1 LQSEEKREEKKG
13 KEMATNM
20 KSCTF
25 CRNLQIPEP
34 HGHMI
39 RDLSKSDKPITC
51 PKLLEIDCGYCHEK
65 GHTTKYCGVLK
76 EKNKMYSGG
85 SLPKFEPSSEK
96 KRIRVIDNDGFECV
110 PRGLKTSVQNKVN
123 KVGGLMSMFGALN
136 VEGDSDEEKE
146 KETNDGV
153 ATDGDDEAES
163 ITYQTNDEIR
173 AILGITNRRWA
184 DDED

>member
-1 LQSEEKREEKKG
+1 
-13 KEMATNM
+13 M
-20 KSCTF
+20 F

-39 RDLSKSDKPITC
+39 RDLSRSDKPITC
-51 PKLLEIDCGYCHEK
+51 PKLLEIQCGYCHEK

-85 SLPKFEPSSEK
+85 SLPKFGPLSDK

-110 PRGLKTSVQNKVN
+110 PCGLKPSVQDKVNKVH

-136 VEGDSDEEKE
+136 VEGDSDDENEKE
-146 KETNDGV
+146 KETTMLH
-153 ATDGDDEAES
+153 ATDADAHAHADADATDADDEATEAES
-163 ITYQTNDEIR
+163 ITYQSNDEIR